1 MYLKASDP
9 MLDGVALA
17 FTTDDRVVFGVSID
31 DPDGQEERLALAK
44 ELLEALV
51 EEFDAEAAYIA
62 VEEPAPLL
70 AARIPPAGATRVLY
84 AWSRNAA

>member
-44 ELLEALV
+44 
-51 EEFDAEAAYIA
+51 
-62 VEEPAPLL
+62 
-70 AARIPPAGATRVLY
+70 
-84 AWSRNAA
+84 